1 MSDSAQAAQRRRPGE
16 DWFTWIVRSEAAA
29 GNANPVLT
37 AAMAE
42 DRIRSITGS
51 FPS

>member
-1 MSDSAQAAQRRRPGE
+1 MINKPLMTSRRPAE

-29 GNANPVLT
+29 GNHDPVLT
-37 AAMAE
+37 AAIAE
-42 DRIRSITGS
+42 DRVRLISGS

>member
-1 MSDSAQAAQRRRPGE
+1 MPDSAQAAQRGRPGE

-29 GNANPVLT
+29 GNTDPVPT
-37 AAMAE
+37 AAKAE
-42 DRIRSITGS
+42 DRIRSISGS